1 MEQQAPMTPAQAFEI
16 VYRLTGTLQLNRV
29 DGQILE
35 TALRTLASLIPREE
49 VKAEAKK

>member
-29 DGQILE
+29 DNQILD
-35 TALRTLASLIPREE
+35 TALRTLALLIPKEE
-49 VKAEAKK
+49 TKVEAKK